1 MAALSIDEAA
11 GRLRR
16 VLAVERQ
23 GGCQDRAVMG
33 GLDRLLGNLLAQQP
47 QGETPVLAV
56 VQTLGRHRYAEL
68 GAEERRAWIE
78 RALRLLAAA
87 PSPVVRSPAQASQAG
102 GSAPSGARAGSAG
115 VPQRGRTEA
124 TRLSPPAP
132 RADAHP
138 ASTTTSRPASTAAA
152 GAEARAARSVPAA
165 NGTAGAGT
173 KPLAAPARGAGRR
186 MKAAGDEPGAA
197 TRLRSKAGGPTLD
210 SPVTAIPGIGANR
223 AELLAKLDLLTVRD
237 LLYHFPHRHE
247 DFSRVAQVADLQVG
261 ETQTVVARVWSA
273 SLVSFGQS
281 PRKSTELIVGDETGN
296 LRVVFFNNPYPAA
309 SLRTNQRL
317 TLSDKVTAFHGQKQL
332 ENPEWEIV
340 EQGGDLDQAIHTGR
354 LVPVYPLTQGIQ
366 NRALRGY
373 VRKALDLCADQLED
387 PLPAELRLRHGHV
400 ELAQAI
406 RQAHYPDN
414 AEALETARRRLAYDE
429 LLMLQLAVVARKA
442 RRAASVR
449 TAPLPFPPALREQF
463 VAGLPF
469 PLTGA
474 QTRAVERILADL
486 ERETPMARL
495 LQGDVGSG
503 KTVVA
508 AAALLAA
515 VVNERQAVLMAPTEI
530 LAEQHFRTLCRL
542 LGAEATDGEAL
553 AETRPAWL
561 GRPLRLG
568 LLRGGLRARAKRDVQ
583 EAIAAGEVEIAI
595 GTQALIQQGVEFAR
609 LGLTVIDEQHRFGV
623 LQRSALAEKGENTH
637 LLVMTATPIPRTLAL
652 SLYGDLDVSVIDE
665 LPPGR
670 KPVKSKVLEPHQRE
684 FAYRFIRDQVG
695 QGCQAFVICPLV
707 EESETLEVRAAT
719 EEYERLRSE
728 VFPNLRVSLLHG
740 RMSPAEKDAVMAAFR
755 DREADILVSTA
766 VVEVGIDIPAAT
778 VIMIEGAERFG
789 LAQLHQFRGRVG
801 RGGDQAYCLL
811 LTDSPAQEAR
821 TRLKLLEQ
829 TRDGFTLAEEDLK
842 LRGPGD
848 YFGTRQSGLPALR
861 QARLTD
867 TPILEA
873 AREDALALIARDPLL
888 QSPELTALGAR
899 VAALAARAGD
909 AN

>member
-1 MAALSIDEAA
+1 KSA
-11 GRLRR
+11 
-16 VLAVERQ
+16 
-23 GGCQDRAVMG
+23 
-33 GLDRLLGNLLAQQP
+33 
-47 QGETPVLAV
+47 
-56 VQTLGRHRYAEL
+56 
-68 GAEERRAWIE
+68 AEE
-78 RALRLLAAA
+78 
-87 PSPVVRSPAQASQAG
+87 SS
-102 GSAPSGARAGSAG
+102 
-115 VPQRGRTEA
+115 T
-124 TRLSPPAP
+124 AP
-132 RADAHP
+132 RA
-138 ASTTTSRPASTAAA
+138 
-152 GAEARAARSVPAA
+152 
-165 NGTAGAGT
+165 
-173 KPLAAPARGAGRR
+173 
-186 MKAAGDEPGAA
+186 PGKSAV
-197 TRLRSKAGGPTLD
+197 RGPTLE

-223 AELLAKLDLLTVRD
+223 AELLAKLDVLTVHD

-247 DFSRVAQVADLQVG
+247 DFSRVARVADLQVG

-317 TLSDKVTAFHGQKQL
+317 TLSGKITVFHGQKQL

-373 VRKALDLCADQLED
+373 VRKALDLCADQLND
-387 PLPAELRLRHGHV
+387 PLPAELRRRHGYE
-400 ELAQAI
+400 ELAHAI

-414 AEALETARRRLAYDE
+414 AEALEAARRRLAYDE
-429 LLMLQLAVVARKA
+429 LLTLQLAVVARKA

-449 TAPLPFPPALREQF
+449 TAPLPFPAALRGRF

-474 QTRAVERILADL
+474 QSRAVDRILADL

-515 VVNERQAVLMAPTEI
+515 AVNERQAVLMAPTEI

-542 LGAEATDGEAL
+542 FGTDAVNGDAL
-553 AETRPAWL
+553 AEVHPQWL
-561 GRPLRLG
+561 DHPLRLG

-595 GTQALIQQGVEFAR
+595 GTQALLQQGVGFAR

-670 KPVKSKVLEPHQRE
+670 KPVKTRVLEPHQRE
-684 FAYRFIRDQVG
+684 FAYRFIRDQIG
-695 QGCQAFVICPLV
+695 QGFQAFVICPLV

-719 EEYERLRSE
+719 DEYERLRSE
-728 VFPNLRVSLLHG
+728 VFPDLRVSLLHG
-740 RMSPAEKDAVMAAFR
+740 RMTPSEKDAVMAGFR
-755 DREADILVSTA
+755 DREADVLVSTA

-778 VIMIEGAERFG
+778 VILIEGAERFG

-811 LTDSPAQEAR
+811 LSDSPAHEAR
-821 TRLKLLEQ
+821 QRLKLLEQ
-829 TRDGFTLAEEDLK
+829 TRDGFRLAEEDLK

-873 AREDALALIARDPLL
+873 AREDALALVARDPLL
-888 QSPELTALGAR
+888 AAPELAALGAR
-899 VAALAARAGD
+899 VAALAERAGD

>member
-1 MAALSIDEAA
+1 MAALSMDEAA

-33 GLDRLLGNLLAQQP
+33 GLDRLLSNLLAQQP

-78 RALRLLAAA
+78 RALRLLAA
-87 PSPVVRSPAQASQAG
+87 PPSQAMRSAEQTPTAG
-102 GSAPSGARAGSAG
+102 RSAPAVARTGSAA
-115 VPQRGRTEA
+115 PQRGQAQAARSA
-124 TRLSPPAP
+124 PPAP
-132 RADAHP
+132 RAESYP
-138 ASTTTSRPASTAAA
+138 ASTPPRPSSTPAA
-152 GAEARAARSVPAA
+152 GAAPGAARPAPAA
-165 NGTAGAGT
+165 NGTAGAGS
-173 KPLAAPARGAGRR
+173 KPLATPVRGAGRR
-186 MKAAGDEPGAA
+186 AKGAGEEPAA
-197 TRLRSKAGGPTLD
+197 TRPRSRAAGGPSLD

-317 TLSDKVTAFHGQKQL
+317 TLSGKVTAFHGQKQL

-354 LVPVYPLTQGIQ
+354 LVPVYPLTQGLQ

-373 VRKALDLCADQLED
+373 VRKALDLCADQIED
-387 PLPAELRLRHGHV
+387 PLPAELRLRHGYDD
-400 ELAQAI
+400 LAQAI

-429 LLMLQLAVVARKA
+429 LLTLQLAVVARKA

-449 TAPLPFPPALREQF
+449 TAALPFPAPLRERF
-463 VAGLPF
+463 LANLPF

-486 ERETPMARL
+486 ARETPMARL

-515 VVNERQAVLMAPTEI
+515 VANGFQAVIMAPTEI

-542 LGAEATDGEAL
+542 FGAESANGDAL
-553 AETRPAWL
+553 AEAHPAWL

-568 LLRGGLRARAKRDVQ
+568 LL
-583 EAIAAGEVEIAI
+583 
-595 GTQALIQQGVEFAR
+595 
-609 LGLTVIDEQHRFGV
+609 
-623 LQRSALAEKGENTH
+623 
-637 LLVMTATPIPRTLAL
+637 
-652 SLYGDLDVSVIDE
+652 
-665 LPPGR
+665 
-670 KPVKSKVLEPHQRE
+670 
-684 FAYRFIRDQVG
+684 
-695 QGCQAFVICPLV
+695 
-707 EESETLEVRAAT
+707 
-719 EEYERLRSE
+719 
-728 VFPNLRVSLLHG
+728 
-740 RMSPAEKDAVMAAFR
+740 
-755 DREADILVSTA
+755 
-766 VVEVGIDIPAAT
+766 
-778 VIMIEGAERFG
+778 
-789 LAQLHQFRGRVG
+789 
-801 RGGDQAYCLL
+801 
-811 LTDSPAQEAR
+811 
-821 TRLKLLEQ
+821 
-829 TRDGFTLAEEDLK
+829 
-842 LRGPGD
+842 
-848 YFGTRQSGLPALR
+848 
-861 QARLTD
+861 
-867 TPILEA
+867 
-873 AREDALALIARDPLL
+873 
-888 QSPELTALGAR
+888 
-899 VAALAARAGD
+899 
-909 AN
+909 